1 MYALRQVHNSMTWI
15 MDTEYDPAHCSGQ
28 SLIHCGE
35 KLSNIEFYW
44 TFHDLE
50 SCKIK
55 DFRFDQG
62 LGPKK
67 FEIWG

>member
-1 MYALRQVHNSMTWI
+1 MTWI

-50 SCKIK
+50 SCEIK
-55 DFRFDQG
+55 DLRFD
-62 LGPKK
+62 
-67 FEIWG
+67 

>member
-1 MYALRQVHNSMTWI
+1 MTWI
-15 MDTEYDPAHCSGQ
+15 MDTEYDPALTAVVSH
-28 SLIHCGE
+28 LFIGE

-62 LGPKK
+62 LGPKR
-67 FEIWG
+67 FEILG